1 MHRLLTLLLVAA
13 PVTAHAWTIGSQLDN
28 SGCHERITTAAF
40 RAARA
45 THATAPVIVPTAD
58 EAALIDEVQFVPPA
72 DFVHDLAAMSL
83 LLGVRDNDLKGN
95 NPLDSLQL
103 IEVHGNPDTQEE
115 HCIRAKDDD
124 GDAGDPAALERCR
137 AFIHTRIAEAL
148 EGLAADG
155 VVDPA
160 HRMELAVYV
169 SFAGRV
175 HPMLPQFYVKLGQAV
190 HALEDG
196 FTHTYRT
203 ADGLHVTTVTN
214 WIDYVSTG
222 GVNPDVDGPPHL
234 SAMDHCE
241 GSDPLV
247 KRNFD
252 LATTSATTLMEIA
265 MDPDQTPD
273 QKLAAVDALT
283 LQYLSYQAGCD
294 AANEYC
300 DAAEPKVAAP
310 GAGCN
315 ASGGAG
321 LGILIPLALI
331 GLIRRRRAGLLAC
344 AIAIVPAA
352 ALAQP
357 TRPSPSPSPTPAP
370 VPPPDPTPST
380 PTNDAPAVPAT
391 DPANAAA
398 VQEGHEPGR
407 DVATPTV
414 TEVEQIREDKQ
425 LGSPFGFSVMLG
437 GSFVHGAL
445 AGSVGGR
452 YRIDERWT
460 LGVDAEWNPWITSAP
475 WKFET
480 GVASLYATVI
490 HRYPMKLDRVN
501 LRTTLSAG
509 ISTLLFD
516 VYGAPKYDVG
526 PYVGFSPLGIDYD
539 LGNSVRLVFDPLEVS
554 VPVPHLGLI
563 PLYYEQF
570 RTMIGIQIGG

>member
-1 MHRLLTLLLVAA
+1 MHRLLCLLAIAA
-13 PVTAHAWTIGSQLDN
+13 PATAHAWTIGSQLDN
-28 SGCHERITTAAF
+28 TGCHEKITTTAF

-45 THATAPVIVPTAD
+45 TFSTAPVIVPTRD

-103 IEVHGNPDTQEE
+103 VEVHGNPDTQEE
-115 HCIRAKDDD
+115 HCIRAKEDD
-124 GDAGDPAALERCR
+124 GDAGDPAAIDRCR
-137 AFIHTRIAEAL
+137 AFIHKRVAEAL
-148 EGLAADG
+148 EALAADG
-155 VVDPA
+155 TVDPA
-160 HRMELAVYV
+160 HRMDLAVWV

-203 ADGLHVTTVTN
+203 ADGMHVTTVTN
-214 WIDYVSTG
+214 WIDYQAAG
-222 GVNPDVDGPPHL
+222 GADLAIDGPPHL

-252 LATTSATTLMEIA
+252 LAVTSATALISIA
-265 MDPDQTPD
+265 MDPGQTTD

-283 LQYLSYQAGCD
+283 LQYLTYQPGCD
-294 AANEYC
+294 AANDFC
-300 DAAEPKVAAP
+300 DAPEPKVVAP
-310 GAGCN
+310 GLGCN
-315 ASGGAG
+315 AGGGAG
-321 LGILIPLALI
+321 LGALLPLALL
-331 GLIRRRRAGLLAC
+331 GVIRRRRATILAC
-344 AIAIVPAA
+344 VLAPSI
-352 ALAQP
+352 ALAQANP
-357 TRPSPSPSPTPAP
+357 PSSPSPTPTPA
-370 VPPPDPTPST
+370 PDPNPTT
-380 PTNDAPAVPAT
+380 PTNEAPAVPAT
-391 DPANAAA
+391 TAPDAAA

-407 DVATPTV
+407 EVKTPTV
-414 TEVEQIREDKQ
+414 TEVEKIREDKQ

-445 AGSVGGR
+445 SGSIGGR
-452 YRIDERWT
+452 YRITERWT
-460 LGVDAEWNPWITSAP
+460 IGLDAEWNPWITSAP
-475 WKFET
+475 WTLKT
-480 GVASLYATVI
+480 GVASLYASVI

-509 ISTLLFD
+509 ASTLLFD
-516 VYGAPKYDVG
+516 VFGAPQYDIG
-526 PYVGFSPLGIDYD
+526 PYVGVSPLGIDYD

-554 VPVPHLGLI
+554 VPIPHLGLI